1 MIRVEVRLYASLMD
15 YAPAGDGDRIMLWEL
30 DEGATVERLYGVL
43 EIPLEEVVV
52 SLVNGRA
59 EALDHTLEDG
69 DRIDVFPPLAGG

>member
-1 MIRVEVRLYASLMD
+1 MIRVEVRLYASLRD
-15 YAPAGDGDRIMLWEL
+15 YAPAGGGDRVMLRDL
-30 DEGATVERLYGVL
+30 DDGATVEQLYGVL

>member
-15 YAPAGDGDRIMLWEL
+15 YAPTGNGDRVMLREL
-30 DEGATVERLYGVL
+30 DEDATVEQLYGVL